1 MVKLAVL
8 IVLLIGAGIALAIP
22 SIGAGDACAG
32 GEAEQHFT
40 FELAQSNQSEAEI
53 PPSNP
58 DPAAVAGWIANQAE
72 LVQFE
77 AGIEIPDEFPEPELF
92 GFSSWLEIADH
103 TLETQ
108 TPGGGGVVLPISPGE
123 CI

>member
-1 MVKLAVL
+1 MAKLAVL
-8 IVLLIGAGIALAIP
+8 IVLLVGAGIALAIP

-32 GEAEQHFT
+32 GKAGQHFT

-53 PPSNP
+53 PPANP

-92 GFSSWLEIADH
+92 GFSSWDEVVEY
-103 TLETQ
+103 TLENQ

>member
-72 LVQFE
+72 LVPPVT
-77 AGIEIPDEFPEPELF
+77 GIEIPDEFPDPELF
-92 GFSSWLEIADH
+92 GFSSWDEVVEY
-103 TLETQ
+103 TLENQ